1 VSATPAASAPLLE
14 LDRVSKVFV
23 SGLLRRTRVPAVREV
38 SLALAR
44 GETLG
49 IVGESGSGKSTLA
62 RLALR
67 LAPPTSGEV
76 RFDGAPITRLS
87 DGALRPLRRR
97 MQIVFQDPYASLNP
111 HHTVRAIVAEPLL
124 VHGVARRERDAEP
137 RVRELLARVGLGVDA
152 LDRYPSAFSGGQRQ
166 RIAIA
171 RAIALEPE
179 LLVLDEPTS
188 ALDVSIQAQVVTLL
202 EELQRERGL
211 AYLFISH
218 DLALVEHMASRV
230 AVMYLGRVV
239 ESGPRASVV
248 LAPKHPYTAALLA
261 AVPTTDPQRRRL
273 RVLVPGEIPSPAS
286 APAGCAFHP
295 RCERARPGV
304 CDADEPPLTGDA
316 HAARCFFPLDPP
328 ATP

>member
-1 VSATPAASAPLLE
+1 MSEAPLLRLE
-14 LDRVSKVFV
+14 RVSKTFS
-23 SGLLRRTRVPAVREV
+23 SGFWRRTHVPAVREV
-38 SLALAR
+38 SLELAR

-67 LAPPTSGEV
+67 LVAPTSGEV
-76 RFDGAPITRLS
+76 HFAGQPIAALPER
-87 DGALRPLRRR
+87 ALRPLRKR

-124 VHGVARRERDAEP
+124 VHGLVRRERDAEP
-137 RVRELLARVGLGVDA
+137 RVRALLERVGIGADA
-152 LDRYPSAFSGGQRQ
+152 LDRTPSAFSGGQRQ

-188 ALDVSIQAQVVTLL
+188 ALDVSIQAQVVSLL
-202 EELQRERGL
+202 EDLQRERGL
-211 AYLFISH
+211 AYFFISH
-218 DLALVEHMASRV
+218 DLALVEHMAARI

-261 AVPTTDPQRRRL
+261 SVPTTDPEKRRL
-273 RVLVPGEIPSPAS
+273 RVLVPGEIPSPAR

-304 CDADEPPLTGDA
+304 CDASEPPLSADA
-316 HAARCFFPLDPP
+316 HAVRCFFPLDPP
-328 ATP
+328 PSP